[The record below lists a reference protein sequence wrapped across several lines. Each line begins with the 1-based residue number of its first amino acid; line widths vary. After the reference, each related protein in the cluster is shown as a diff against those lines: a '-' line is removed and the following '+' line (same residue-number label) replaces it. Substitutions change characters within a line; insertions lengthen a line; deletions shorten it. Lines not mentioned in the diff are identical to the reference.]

1 MFSND
6 EGKENPEKADCQL
19 GGAGPSNQPVPENV
33 HKDNEEFAGMHPDRQ
48 AILWKKKKHIRFP
61 RAERKRML
69 QQKALNGN
77 EDRIRR
83 AILAELEQMDKH
95 WDNLTKLFVALAKLE
110 ENKEE
115 E

>member
-1 MFSND
+1 
-6 EGKENPEKADCQL
+6 
-19 GGAGPSNQPVPENV
+19 
-33 HKDNEEFAGMHPDRQ
+33 MHPDRQ

-61 RAERKRML
+61 RAERRRML

-77 EDRIRR
+77 EDRSKYIMSRQDYHK
-83 AILAELEQMDKH
+83 ANCLYSCSSSGHSGLLERMDQH
-95 WDNLTKLFVALAKLE
+95 WDNLTKLLVALAKLE